1 MNSWQRITSMPVGNK
16 WTTSRCPTST
26 RLLKRYIKMLA
37 YNTLE
42 NIHKP
47 MDSRP
52 PMNKTDT
59 SRSEKSRPDGAEH
72 PMLFGPPP
80 LFDGEDTEIYDQLL
94 KEISTAVTPADIFEK
109 IWVRDLVDLTIEV
122 LRLRRLK
129 VNLMMTNAYKGLT
142 ETLLPLV
149 GRMQAETLAEGW
161 AARKSDVVE
170 EVNKTLTSAGL
181 SSTDSILAETFC
193 LKVNDIERIEHMMAL
208 AEMRR
213 NSTLREI
220 DRHRQTLGQKLRRAA
235 QQLEDGQFRV
245 IEHTTSIDG
254 ENVV

>member
-1 MNSWQRITSMPVGNK
+1 
-16 WTTSRCPTST
+16 
-26 RLLKRYIKMLA
+26 
-37 YNTLE
+37 
-42 NIHKP
+42 
-47 MDSRP
+47 
-52 PMNKTDT
+52 MNKTDAT
-59 SRSEKSRPDGAEH
+59 RPEKSRPDYGEH
-72 PMLFGPPP
+72 PALFGPPP
-80 LFDGEDTEIYDQLL
+80 LFDGEDPKIYDQLL
-94 KEISTAVTPADIFEK
+94 AQVSTTVMPEDIFEN
-109 IWVRDLVDLTIEV
+109 IWVRDVVDLTIEV

-129 VNLMMTNAYKGLT
+129 VNLMKSNAYKGLT

-208 AEMRR
+208 AVARR
-213 NSTLREI
+213 NATLREI

-245 IEHTTSIDG
+245 IEHTTSIAG
-254 ENVV
+254 ENAV